1 MDGNIITIRKMI
13 IKPVTSAQIP
23 EILAIFNEA
32 IVHTT
37 ALYDY
42 EPRTLEK
49 VNQWYEV
56 HVQNDFPVIGAFDE
70 AGTLLGFA
78 AYGSFRPHE
87 GYKFTFEHSVYVRTD
102 ARGRGIG
109 ETLLTALIAE
119 AQKRPVHSLIGVIDA
134 DNTVS
139 IRLHEKLGFS
149 FCGKI
154 PQSGFKFGRWLDVVF
169 YQLQMQ

>member
-1 MDGNIITIRKMI
+1 MVIRPIT
-13 IKPVTSAQIP
+13 TAQLP

-32 IVHTT
+32 IVNTT

-49 VNQWYEV
+49 VNQWYEA
-56 HVQNDFPVIGAFDE
+56 HTQSDFPIIGAFDE
-70 AGTLLGFA
+70 ADTLLGFA
-78 AYGSFRPHE
+78 AYGSFRPHDA
-87 GYKFTFEHSVYVRTD
+87 YQFTVEHSVYVRTD

-109 ETLLTALIAE
+109 KTLLTALIAE
-119 AQKRPVHSLIGVIDA
+119 AHKHPVHSLLGVIDA

-139 IRLHEKLGFS
+139 IHLHEKLGFK

-169 YQLQMQ
+169 YQLQLQ